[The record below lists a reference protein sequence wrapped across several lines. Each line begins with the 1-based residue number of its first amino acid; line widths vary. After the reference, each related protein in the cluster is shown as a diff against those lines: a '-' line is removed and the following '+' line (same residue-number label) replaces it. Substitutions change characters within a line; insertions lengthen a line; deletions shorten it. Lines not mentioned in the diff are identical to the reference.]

1 MLMLRIHMRMRVLK
15 DCGIAIDAGAM
26 CLQVQETFHFAQTR
40 RVAPACSVVAN
51 SATVATGPVGGTVK
65 LEYPKCASQGPDE

>member
-1 MLMLRIHMRMRVLK
+1 MNSKRSIVSGMLMLRIHMRIRVLK

-40 RVAPACSVVAN
+40 CTRRARLLSGRQQRDGCHWPS
-51 SATVATGPVGGTVK
+51 GGDRQT
-65 LEYPKCASQGPDE
+65 